1 MCSIIITAI
10 FMACQSEQPIEPPTV
25 EPKPEVVEEVVE
37 EPEKLNHQPHVV
49 SLNFT
54 QDSYIYSD
62 TIEVEFETFDPD
74 GDSTREELLW
84 TINGKELISE
94 KGRALRRKNIKKGD
108 EIVVTLVVKDGLLEN
123 QQSIKTVVDNAPPQW
138 LKDPR
143 NLTKV
148 DGYTVQAF
156 DPDGDPLSYR
166 LEGAPDGMSIS
177 NTGRIAYKGSTAE
190 PGGDYTI
197 RVIAEDSEKAL
208 VQWSFSIQL
217 SPGSDVAK

>member
-1 MCSIIITAI
+1 MYMIITSAI

-25 EPKPEVVEEVVE
+25 ESNPEVVEEVFE

-74 GDSTREELLW
+74 GDATREEILW
-84 TINGKELISE
+84 MVNGKDLISE

-108 EIVVTLVVKDGLLEN
+108 EIVVTLLVKDGVLEN
-123 QQSIKTVVDNAPPQW
+123 QQSVKTVVDNAPPQW

-143 NLTKV
+143 LLTKV
-148 DGYTVQAF
+148 DGYTVEAF
-156 DPDGDPLSYR
+156 DPDGDPVTYR
-166 LEGAPDGMSIS
+166 LEGAPDGMIIS
-177 NTGRIAYKGSTAE
+177 NTGRIAYKGSTTE

-197 RVIAEDSEKAL
+197 RVIAEDSENAL

-217 SPGSDVAK
+217 SPGSDVSK